1 MAPWSGC
8 ARTAVERHPESRTNC
23 VCVCVCVC
31 VRARARVCV
40 GVMCLRVVL
49 GRVHA
54 SSLPP
59 RHRRTDAQDGHDP
72 HTGAA
77 RELTVTFAHPGT
89 SSHSRKRCMCVC
101 VYLSARACALCEPD
115 DETGPRRPGGLT
127 RWTRRRPAARRP
139 GSPAP
144 VRASERAS
152 EPSLALRRTRK
163 QARLFGDCFAHG
175 KREAKARRRLGNHD
189 SRASATAPHLLLCPP
204 VLMAV

>member
-1 MAPWSGC
+1 MTAGCGKMRVSAPGAVTRITWSGSFVLHLLAHGAPCTHTRPPTHTHGEIMAPWSGC

-101 VYLSARACALCEPD
+101 VS
-115 DETGPRRPGGLT
+115 
-127 RWTRRRPAARRP
+127 
-139 GSPAP
+139 
-144 VRASERAS
+144 
-152 EPSLALRRTRK
+152 K
-163 QARLFGDCFAHG
+163 
-175 KREAKARRRLGNHD
+175 
-189 SRASATAPHLLLCPP
+189 
-204 VLMAV
+204 